1 LRRRGTLAAPPA
13 DPLRGAT
20 RDPPKGVDDPLLF
33 SLELLRP
40 TAVAQPISFDL
51 NVENPFEALGLG
63 CREIAGQAS
72 DAVDLPVAPAPR
84 SDDHNAADS
93 RKKLDD
99 HVRLDFYPS
108 KRYATPAIP
117 VV

>member
-1 LRRRGTLAAPPA
+1 MRRPGILAAPPTGPQRRA
-13 DPLRGAT
+13 TPDPS
-20 RDPPKGVDDPLLF
+20 KGVDDPVLF

-40 TAVAQPISFDL
+40 TAVAQPISLDL
-51 NVENPFEALGLG
+51 DFEDLFEALGLG
-63 CREIAGQAS
+63 RREVAGQAG
-72 DAVDLPVAPAPR
+72 DAVDLPVAAAPR
-84 SDDHNAADS
+84 SDDYNGADF

-99 HVRLDFYPS
+99 HVHPDFFPS

>member
-1 LRRRGTLAAPPA
+1 MRRPETLAAPPA

-40 TAVAQPISFDL
+40 TAVAQPISLHL
-51 NVENPFEALGLG
+51 NIEDFFEAPGLG
-63 CREIAGQAS
+63 CREVAGQTS

-84 SDDHNAADS
+84 SDDHNGADF

-99 HVRLDFYPS
+99 HVRPDFFPS